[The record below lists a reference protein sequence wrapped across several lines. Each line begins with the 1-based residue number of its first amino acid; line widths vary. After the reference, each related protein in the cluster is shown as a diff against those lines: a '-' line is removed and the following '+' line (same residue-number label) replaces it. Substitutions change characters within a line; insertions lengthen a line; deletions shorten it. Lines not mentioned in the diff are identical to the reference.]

1 MLLLLLLLLLL
12 LQAKLLAQA
21 QAQGTRGSALGAAAG
36 VSGSR
41 STVQGLHGRTT
52 LQGGGHG
59 EGGGDQQLQ
68 VGWSSCGVFPRL
80 SSGWLEG
87 GSVTSAPVAALPRQ
101 ALM

>member
-1 MLLLLLLLLLL
+1 MLLLLL

-59 EGGGDQQLQ
+59 VGGGGDQQLQ
-68 VGWSSCGVFPRL
+68 VGWSSCAVFPRL

-87 GSVTSAPVAALPRQ
+87 ASVTPAPVAALPRQ